1 MKNLKR
7 FSLIGAAV
15 AALVGGFIGA
25 APAAQAE
32 GTHYYIL
39 IGGTCNGN
47 ADQYKEEWLRGGVRK
62 VVNYP
67 AGASGLPGPCGAT
80 PMDQSVAIG
89 REEAKR
95 VVQESFDADPG
106 GEFTVVGYSQGA
118 IVANFVLN
126 DIADGVVN
134 VDKSRF
140 SAKLFADPMQPVG
153 PPGRG
158 ISAVIPAG
166 AGAPSPFGGYVSF
179 GPGRTDFGGIPYI
192 RYCIQTD
199 GVCHFDTLE
208 APGGYFAQHWCY
220 VEGPELMRDTLAD
233 GVYTNSSIELP
244 RQNCRP
250 PWPQG

>member
-7 FSLIGAAV
+7 LSLIGAAV
-15 AALVGGFIGA
+15 AALVTGFVGV
-25 APAAQAE
+25 PAAHAE
-32 GTHYYIL
+32 GAHYYIL

-47 ADQYKEEWLRGGVRK
+47 ADQYQEAWLRGGIRK

-67 AGASGLPGPCGAT
+67 AGASGLPGPCGQT

-95 VVQESFDADPG
+95 VVQDSFNGDPG

-118 IVANFVLN
+118 IVANLVLN

-134 VDKSRF
+134 VDRSHF
-140 SAKLFADPMQPVG
+140 NAKLYADPMQPVG

-220 VEGPELMRDTLAD
+220 VERPIMADTLAD

-244 RQNCRP
+244 RQDCRP
-250 PWPQG
+250 PWPIG

>member
-1 MKNLKR
+1 VKNLKR
-7 FSLIGAAV
+7 LSLIGAAV
-15 AALVGGFIGA
+15 AALVTGFVTT
-25 APAAQAE
+25 PAAHAE
-32 GTHYYIL
+32 GAHYYIL

-47 ADQYKEEWLRGGVRK
+47 ADQYQEAWLRGGIRK

-67 AGASGLPGPCGAT
+67 AGASGLPGPCGQT

-95 VVQESFDADPG
+95 VAQDAYHEDPG

-118 IVANFVLN
+118 IVANFLLN
-126 DIADGVVN
+126 DIADGVVD
-134 VDKSRF
+134 VDRSHF
-140 SAKLFADPMQPVG
+140 TAKLYADPMQPVG

-220 VEGPELMRDTLAD
+220 VERPIMADTLAD

-244 RQNCRP
+244 RQDCRP
-250 PWPQG
+250 PWPIG